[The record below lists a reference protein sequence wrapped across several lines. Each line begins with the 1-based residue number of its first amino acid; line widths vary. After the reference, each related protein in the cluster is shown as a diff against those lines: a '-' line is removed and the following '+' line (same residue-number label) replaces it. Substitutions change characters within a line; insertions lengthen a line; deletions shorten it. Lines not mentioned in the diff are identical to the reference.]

1 MSNFLAVATV
11 TATLERTLQAAVGAD
26 VPGASV
32 TTVRPNGPNSGVPDT
47 GVNLFLYQ
55 VTPNVALRNR
65 DLPSRRPDG
74 QLTQQPIAALDLH
87 YLLSFYGAEAD
98 LEPQRLLGSAVRT
111 LHAQPLLVR
120 ETIRNTVDAVG
131 FLNGSNL
138 ADQAETVR
146 FTPLPLNLEELSKLW
161 SVFFQTTYVLS
172 VAYQA
177 SVVLIS
183 ADEAP
188 VLAQPVQERVVFA
201 VPSVDLTVQA
211 LQPDLLDDLQ
221 LWLRADAAVAYDSQ
235 GRVTR
240 WTDQSGRGSN
250 SFQNDDARKPRFI
263 REGLNGK
270 PVLRFDG
277 VDDYLALEAPS
288 YVAPGQIEGLT
299 LFVLVRSSAAAAQ
312 ILVGFDGNEYWRAAL
327 RGAAGGPSWQ
337 TREEAG
343 GGDDSDECRRNHR
356 RTLAIAELALCRRRD
371 ARQADLCG
379 RWRSGVHRL
388 RTAARSSVRAL
399 PALASSAWVRRPI
412 RSTAHWAPRTFS
424 PATWPKSCYT
434 AAASLTWSAD
444 RSSAIW
450 SKSTLRRDVRLEFP
464 EGITGRLVIRPMPA
478 PSGRQATRLPNDQA
492 NYDKDRC
499 RQSELARTQSSV
511 PVGCTGARKA
521 SVGALCGSGR

>member
-120 ETIRNTVDAVG
+120 ETIRNTVGAVG

-138 ADQAETVR
+138 ADQVETVR

-183 ADEAP
+183 AEEAP

-240 WTDQSGRGSN
+240 WADQSGRGSN
-250 SFQNDDARKPRFI
+250 SFQIDDARKPRFI

-288 YVAPGQIEGLT
+288 YAAAGQIDGLT
-299 LFVLVRSSAAAAQ
+299 LFALVRSSTAAAQ
-312 ILVGFDGNEYWRAAL
+312 ILVGFDGDEYWRAAL
-327 RGAAGGPSWQ
+327 RGAVGGPSWQ
-337 TREEAG
+337 TRPEVG
-343 GGDDSDECRRNHR
+343 GGDDLTSAG
-356 RTLAIAELALCRRRD
+356 AITD
-371 ARQADLCG
+371 G
-379 RWRSGVHRL
+379 RWRLVSWRFAAGEVPDKQIFVDGDEAASIDAHGGAQLGSGVTRFGFIGVGSQADTVDGTL
-388 RTAARSSVRAL
+388 GAADF
-399 PALASSAWVRRPI
+399 LAGDVAEIVLYSRGLTDLERRQI
-412 RSTAHWAPRTFS
+412 ERYLVEKY
-424 PATWPKSCYT
+424 ATT
-434 AAASLTWSAD
+434 
-444 RSSAIW
+444 
-450 SKSTLRRDVRLEFP
+450 
-464 EGITGRLVIRPMPA
+464 
-478 PSGRQATRLPNDQA
+478 
-492 NYDKDRC
+492 
-499 RQSELARTQSSV
+499 
-511 PVGCTGARKA
+511 
-521 SVGALCGSGR
+521 